1 MHMHWTFHPVATL
14 GLLVICGLYACGVR
28 AMSATPVGV
37 KIRYAG
43 GFVLGLLFLG
53 TAVLSPLAN
62 LKNEYLFARSL
73 QQVFAG
79 ILAPPLL
86 WYGRTPEYVWS
97 GVPLATRQWLHRG
110 MQRLGPLPRLLTWI
124 TSPGLTWLV
133 TLGVFGL
140 WHDSTVVDRIM
151 PISWLANAF
160 LWLYFLVFVLFWWH
174 ALAATPRIHTPLPIW
189 ARLVYLIVGGEIANM
204 VTGISLAFR
213 AEPLFAYYALQP
225 HANGLSAL
233 QDQMVSGGII
243 WVTGSFVYVF
253 IAMALLGQVVF
264 RNRPPPAV
272 PSRDWQTATLDT
284 IAPGLEQRLPKRES
298 PD

>member
-1 MHMHWTFHPVATL
+1 MHWTFHPLATL
-14 GLLVICGLYACGVR
+14 GLILLGSLYIRGLRTVPEE
-28 AMSATPVGV
+28 PVAG
-37 KIRYAG
+37 KIRFVAA
-43 GFVLGLLFLG
+43 FVLGVLCLG
-53 TAVLSPLAN
+53 TAVLSPLVT

-86 WYGRTPEYVWS
+86 WYGRTLEFAWYGIPSAV
-97 GVPLATRQWLHRG
+97 RRG
-110 MQRLGPLPRLLTWI
+110 LQRGWQRTHPLPRLFVWA
-124 TSPGLTWLV
+124 TSPGLTWLI

-151 PISWLANAF
+151 PIPWLADAF
-160 LWLYFLVFVLFWWH
+160 LWLYFLMFGLFWWH
-174 ALAATPRIHTPLPIW
+174 ALAAFPRLHPPLPIW
-189 ARLVYLIVGGEIANM
+189 TRLVYLIIGGEIANM

-213 AEPLFAYYALQP
+213 AEPLFAYYAMQP
-225 HANGLSAL
+225 HPTGLSAL

-253 IAMALLGQVVF
+253 IAMTLLGQVIF
-264 RNRPPPAV
+264 RNRPQPAV
-272 PSRDWQTATLDT
+272 PPRDWQTATVST
-284 IAPGLEQRLPKRES
+284 IAPGLEQRLRNGES